1 MKEKEYVKFTYVNAR
16 EEDKYWVE
24 KKNNVFYKK
33 EDDEHGYQV
42 TYPSGNGLWLRDE
55 DFHDIFSPCRC
66 DEETKAVLMKMFEWS
81 DGAFFSFL
89 QYAQKRCISILD
101 DEMKHA
107 TVENGAEMFSVI
119 EKNINVLEAAMKTTE
134 EIKKRMQFS

>member
-1 MKEKEYVKFTYVNAR
+1 MLVELR
-16 EEDKYWVE
+16 KYWVE

-42 TYPSGNGLWLRDE
+42 TYPSGNGLWLRDK
-55 DFHDIFSPCRC
+55 DFHEVFSPCSC
-66 DEETKAVLMKMFEWS
+66 DEETKAVLMNMFEWS

-89 QYAQKRCISILD
+89 QYAQKKCISMLD
-101 DEMKHA
+101 EEMKLA
-107 TVENGAEMFSVI
+107 TVKDGAKTFSVI
-119 EKNINVLEAAMKTTE
+119 EKNRDVLEVAMKTME